1 MGANKNKVSISLLLI
16 RIMLGITMALHGI
29 QKFMNLSD
37 TTDFFVSLGLPS
49 FMPIIIALIEVVG
62 GIFMII
68 GLLVPL
74 VSLGFI
80 AILLSATF
88 MLKAGAGFVNGYE
101 LEVLLIAMSLV
112 SGLVHWNKKI
122 FSPFSI
128 NE

>member
-1 MGANKNKVSISLLLI
+1 MTQSQRINISFIIL
-16 RIMLGITMALHGI
+16 RVFLGGTMAIHGL
-29 QKFMNLSD
+29 QKVMNLAD

-49 FMPIIIALIEVVG
+49 FMPLIIAAIEIFG

-80 AILLSATF
+80 AILVSATF

-112 SGLVHWNKKI
+112 AGLSHWSKKI
-122 FSPFSI
+122 FLPFSI
-128 NE
+128 SE

>member
-1 MGANKNKVSISLLLI
+1 MTQTQRINISF
-16 RIMLGITMALHGI
+16 IMLRVFLGGTMAIHGL
-29 QKFMNLSD
+29 QKILNLSD
-37 TTDFFVSLGLPS
+37 TTDFFISLGLPS
-49 FMPIIIALIEVVG
+49 FMPIIIAAIELFG

-112 SGLVHWNKKI
+112 SGLAHWNKKI
-122 FSPFSI
+122 FLPFSI

>member
-1 MGANKNKVSISLLLI
+1 MTQTQRINISF
-16 RIMLGITMALHGI
+16 IMLRVFLGGTMAIHGL
-29 QKFMNLSD
+29 QKFLNLSD
-37 TTDFFVSLGLPS
+37 TTDFFISLGLPS
-49 FMPIIIALIEVVG
+49 FMPIIIAAIELFG

-88 MLKAGAGFVNGYE
+88 MLKAEAGFVNGYE

>member
-1 MGANKNKVSISLLLI
+1 MTQTQRINISF
-16 RIMLGITMALHGI
+16 IMLRVFLGGTMAIHGL
-29 QKFMNLSD
+29 QKILNLSD
-37 TTDFFVSLGLPS
+37 TTDFFISLGLPS
-49 FMPIIIALIEVVG
+49 FMPIIIAAIELFG

-80 AILLSATF
+80 AILVSATF

-112 SGLVHWNKKI
+112 SGLAHWNKKI
-122 FSPFSI
+122 FLPFSI